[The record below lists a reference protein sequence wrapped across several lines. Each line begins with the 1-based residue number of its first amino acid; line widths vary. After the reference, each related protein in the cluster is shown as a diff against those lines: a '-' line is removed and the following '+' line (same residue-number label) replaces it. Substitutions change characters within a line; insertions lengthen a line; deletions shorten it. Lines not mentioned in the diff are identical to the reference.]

1 MIYPDAIE
9 IEEHKIITNKYGSN
23 SVDKKLS

>member
-1 MIYPDAIE
+1 MIYPDAIQ

-23 SVDKKLS
+23 SVDEKLS